1 MFIKF
6 VHSLIKNYLKNSK
19 RSITNRIKI
28 VDEINCLGC
37 AQKKYEI
44 IKRTYLYA

>member
-6 VHSLIKNYLKNSK
+6 LQSLKYYDLPKNSK
-19 RSITNRIKI
+19 RSFTNRIKI

-37 AQKKYEI
+37 AQKKNM
-44 IKRTYLYA
+44 K

>member
-6 VHSLIKNYLKNSK
+6 LQSLKYYDLPKNSK
-19 RSITNRIKI
+19 RSFTNRIKI

-37 AQKKYEI
+37 AQKNMK
-44 IKRTYLYA
+44 